1 MNELKRTFILKS
13 NDPDVIETAGV
24 DTFEMPIDDVI
35 KYFQV
40 SPTRHRSWL
49 LGHASD
55 TRLALRRS
63 ETTSRW

>member
-13 NDPDVIETAGV
+13 SDPDVIETAGV

-40 SPTRHRSWL
+40 SPLPAAGLPAGSCI
-49 LGHASD
+49 
-55 TRLALRRS
+55 
-63 ETTSRW
+63 